1 MAPNMDMRKTVVGGR
16 RIRSIVVGLGMTL
29 VLGAPVAAWTSCVSW
44 TAMTTSGGE
53 PHPWTPSS
61 PHFGP
66 PDGPFR
72 DA

>member
-1 MAPNMDMRKTVVGGR
+1 MAPNMDTRKTVVGGR

-29 VLGAPVAAWTSCVSW
+29 VLGAWTSCVPW
-44 TAMTTSGGE
+44 TAMTTSGGD
-53 PHPWTPSS
+53 PRPWTPSS